1 MIDQKKKKKKK
12 IGTKTN
18 ERLSLFLKFPIRDA
32 FAVLRRSSG
41 GERMSSSMTMFSHHY
56 SRARSPGGGPV
67 GFGFGFKDDFALCS
81 RRSGRPDG
89 STMKSS
95 SASRKQRPRRAR
107 ATKRTRISAAIARDL
122 AEGDEGIDVELLQK
136 DLTEEGLLDRKHANG
151 YVCGPLFFRYRLVS
165 PTDFSFNRGKKIQ
178 DEFYC
183 VLCPLKNNIN
193 TDDTPRAPLFT
204 LFLTNTTRT
213 GTLTAKRPR
222 R

>member
-1 MIDQKKKKKKK
+1 
-12 IGTKTN
+12 
-18 ERLSLFLKFPIRDA
+18 
-32 FAVLRRSSG
+32 
-41 GERMSSSMTMFSHHY
+41 MSSSMMMFSHHY
-56 SRARSPGGGPV
+56 SRVRIPGGPV

-151 YVCGPLFFRYRLVS
+151 YVRRSSFFRYRLVS
-165 PTDFSFNRGKKIQ
+165 FPTDFFPSFVGDSFSLRFVSPK
-178 DEFYC
+178 
-183 VLCPLKNNIN
+183 
-193 TDDTPRAPLFT
+193 
-204 LFLTNTTRT
+204 NTTDVLT
-213 GTLTAKRPR
+213 IATLHSLSHSHEQAL
-222 R
+222 

>member
-1 MIDQKKKKKKK
+1 MYDDEEKKGSIFDRPKKKK
-12 IGTKTN
+12 IEKIGTKKNHPPPN

-56 SRARSPGGGPV
+56 SRVRIPGGPV

-151 YVCGPLFFRYRLVS
+151 YVRRSSFFRYRLVS
-165 PTDFSFNRGKKIQ
+165 FPTDFFPSF
-178 DEFYC
+178 
-183 VLCPLKNNIN
+183 VW
-193 TDDTPRAPLFT
+193 
-204 LFLTNTTRT
+204 
-213 GTLTAKRPR
+213 
-222 R
+222 

>member
-1 MIDQKKKKKKK
+1 
-12 IGTKTN
+12 
-18 ERLSLFLKFPIRDA
+18 
-32 FAVLRRSSG
+32 
-41 GERMSSSMTMFSHHY
+41 MSSSMTMFSHHY
-56 SRARSPGGGPV
+56 SRVRIPGGGPV

-151 YVCGPLFFRYRLVS
+151 YVGGGPPFLDIVSSRFQRTFFLRSFGDSFSLRFVS
-165 PTDFSFNRGKKIQ
+165 PK
-178 DEFYC
+178 
-183 VLCPLKNNIN
+183 
-193 TDDTPRAPLFT
+193 
-204 LFLTNTTRT
+204 NTTDVLT
-213 GTLTAKRPR
+213 IATLHSLSHSHEQAL
-222 R
+222 

>member
-1 MIDQKKKKKKK
+1 MIDQKKKKKKKKKKK

-18 ERLSLFLKFPIRDA
+18 ERLSLFLKFPIRDDA
-32 FAVLRRSSG
+32 FAGVLRRSSGG

-56 SRARSPGGGPV
+56 SRVRIPGGGPV

-151 YVCGPLFFRYRLVS
+151 YVRRSSFFRYRLVS
-165 PTDFSFNRGKKIQ
+165 FPTDFFPSFVFGDSFSLRFVSPK
-178 DEFYC
+178 
-183 VLCPLKNNIN
+183 
-193 TDDTPRAPLFT
+193 
-204 LFLTNTTRT
+204 NTTDVLT
-213 GTLTAKRPR
+213 IATLHSLSHSHEQAL
-222 R
+222 

>member
-1 MIDQKKKKKKK
+1 MYDDEEKKGSIFDRPKKKKKKKKK

-56 SRARSPGGGPV
+56 SRVRIPGGGPV

-151 YVCGPLFFRYRLVS
+151 YVRRSSFFRYRLVS
-165 PTDFSFNRGKKIQ
+165 FPTDFFPSF
-178 DEFYC
+178 
-183 VLCPLKNNIN
+183 VW
-193 TDDTPRAPLFT
+193 
-204 LFLTNTTRT
+204 
-213 GTLTAKRPR
+213 
-222 R
+222 

>member
-1 MIDQKKKKKKK
+1 MYDDEEKKGSIFDRPKKKKKKKKK

-56 SRARSPGGGPV
+56 SRVRIPGGGPV

-151 YVCGPLFFRYRLVS
+151 YVRRSSFFRYRLVS
-165 PTDFSFNRGKKIQ
+165 FPTDFFPSFVGDSFSLRFVSPK
-178 DEFYC
+178 
-183 VLCPLKNNIN
+183 
-193 TDDTPRAPLFT
+193 
-204 LFLTNTTRT
+204 NTTDVLT
-213 GTLTAKRPR
+213 IATLHSLSHSHEQAL
-222 R
+222 

>member
-1 MIDQKKKKKKK
+1 
-12 IGTKTN
+12 
-18 ERLSLFLKFPIRDA
+18 
-32 FAVLRRSSG
+32 
-41 GERMSSSMTMFSHHY
+41 MSSSTTMFSHHY
-56 SRARSPGGGPV
+56 SRVRIPGGPV

-151 YVCGPLFFRYRLVS
+151 YVRRSSFFRYRLVS
-165 PTDFSFNRGKKIQ
+165 FPTDFFPSFVG
-178 DEFYC
+178 DSFSLC
-183 VLCPLKNNIN
+183 VLRPLKIL
-193 TDDTPRAPLFT
+193 RMY
-204 LFLTNTTRT
+204 
-213 GTLTAKRPR
+213 
-222 R
+222 

>member
-1 MIDQKKKKKKK
+1 
-12 IGTKTN
+12 
-18 ERLSLFLKFPIRDA
+18 
-32 FAVLRRSSG
+32 
-41 GERMSSSMTMFSHHY
+41 MSSSMTMFSHHY
-56 SRARSPGGGPV
+56 SRARIPGGGPV

-151 YVCGPLFFRYRLVS
+151 YVGGGPPFLDIVS
-165 PTDFSFNRGKKIQ
+165 FPTDFFPSFVGDSFSLRFVSPK
-178 DEFYC
+178 
-183 VLCPLKNNIN
+183 
-193 TDDTPRAPLFT
+193 
-204 LFLTNTTRT
+204 NTTDVLT
-213 GTLTAKRPR
+213 IATLHSLSHSHEQAL
-222 R
+222 